1 MNKHIHMHAYA
12 YMYMYVNVQICMC
25 GDLLAL
31 SEDILHTCRLLTAYN
46 FHMQNWQNFRYG

>member
-1 MNKHIHMHAYA
+1 MHMHILYV
-12 YMYMYVNVQICMC
+12 YVNVQICMC